1 MKWQMQ
7 EINKELKNLHRLFLD
22 RERLEAEKLLQ
33 RKLSSFD
40 FLFLLTQD
48 QEFAWMRPF
57 STLIADI
64 DAFLDEEEVQSLDLR
79 DVRDQIVFVLQQ
91 DGSPINARIQNY
103 LGYDGE
109 FILAYSKL
117 NSLLAALSAKA
128 DTELRMETANG

>member
-64 DAFLDEEEVQSLDLR
+64 DAFLDEEDVQGLNLQDL
-79 DVRDQIVFVLQQ
+79 RDQIVFVLQQ
-91 DGSPINARIQNY
+91 NGSPINARIQNY
-103 LGYDGE
+103 LSYDGE

-117 NSLLAALSAKA
+117 NSLLTALSAKA

>member
-48 QEFAWMRPF
+48 ENFAWMRPF
-57 STLIADI
+57 STLIADV
-64 DAFLDEEEVQSLDLR
+64 DAFLDEEEVPAWNIQ
-79 DVRDQIVFVLQQ
+79 DVRDQIVFVLQHE
-91 DGSPINARIQNY
+91 GSLIRDRIQSY

-117 NSLLAALSAKA
+117 NALLSVVPEKA
-128 DTELRMETANG
+128 ETELRMEAANG

>member
-7 EINKELKNLHRLFLD
+7 EINKELKNLHRLFLE

-48 QEFAWMRPF
+48 ENFAWMRPF
-57 STLIADI
+57 STLIADV
-64 DAFLDEEEVQSLDLR
+64 DAFLDEEEVPAWNLQ
-79 DVRDQIVFVLQQ
+79 DVRDQIVFVLQHE
-91 DGSPINARIQNY
+91 GSLIRDRIQSY

-117 NSLLAALSAKA
+117 NALLSVVPEKA
-128 DTELRMETANG
+128 ETELRMEAANG

>member
-64 DAFLDEEEVQSLDLR
+64 DAFLDEEEVQGLDLQ

-103 LGYDGE
+103 LSYDGE

-117 NSLLAALSAKA
+117 NSLLTALSAKA
-128 DTELRMETANG
+128 DIELRMETTNG